1 MRLFKM
7 ALCVGPLVVLGCDS
21 SNPAEPDLPLGPE
34 AVVAECGCG
43 CWNPCEPPPPP
54 PEMGRFTGGG
64 VVRLKAVGD
73 DEVIKITHG
82 FTLHCDELLSNN
94 LEVNHGGDK
103 FHINPKGE
111 FDMVGCWDNP
121 AVDPEPP
128 PAPVDNIRAIATGR
142 WNGVDGYKIR
152 IHLEDAGEPG
162 GKLDKAGLVIYK
174 DGDVVLRANF
184 DYTVSGNIQ
193 AHYDQPHG
201 SKPNK

>member
-34 AVVAECGCG
+34 AMVAECGCG

-54 PEMGRFTGGG
+54 PAMGRFTGGG
-64 VVRLKAVGD
+64 VVRLVD
-73 DEVIKITHG
+73 DIKITHG

-94 LEVNHGGDK
+94 LEINHGGDQW
-103 FHINPKGE
+103 HINPKGE
-111 FDMVGCWDNP
+111 FLDVSCWDDP

-128 PAPVDNIRAIATGR
+128 PAPVDNIEATARGR
-142 WNGVDGYKIR
+142 WNGQPGYTVHF
-152 IHLEDAGEPG
+152 HLMDAGEPG
-162 GKLDKAGLVIYK
+162 GKGDMAGLTIRSP
-174 DGDVVLRANF
+174 GGAVVLEAAF
-184 DYTVSGNIQ
+184 DFTLTGNIQ

>member
-7 ALCVGPLVVLGCDS
+7 AFCVGPLVVLGCDS
-21 SNPAEPDLPLGPE
+21 SNPAASELPLGPE
-34 AVVAECGCG
+34 AVVAECSCG

-64 VVRLKAVGD
+64 VVRLVD
-73 DEVIKITHG
+73 DIKITHG

-94 LEVNHGGDK
+94 LEVNHDGEK
-103 FHINPKGE
+103 WHINPKGG
-111 FDMVGCWDNP
+111 FDRVSCWDNP
-121 AVDPEPP
+121 AVDPAPP
-128 PAPVDNIRAIATGR
+128 PAPVDNIRAIAMGR
-142 WNGVDGYKIR
+142 WKGESGYKIR

-162 GKLDKAGLVIYK
+162 GKGDRAGLVFT
-174 DGDVVLRANF
+174 DPEGAVVLRADF
-184 DYTVSGNIQ
+184 DYTETGNIQ